1 MHTKLTYFSE
11 FRQIIVMEQTTNFN
25 TLFSVVNDIEYED
38 GVPYTGDEIHFTD
51 GTIWSCLWWSSL
63 RPISPEADCVVFI
76 PMSFKNWLNDEFVSD
91 PYFADEVRPLL
102 TDALKGG
109 AKIVRGVGSAKD
121 N

>member
-1 MHTKLTYFSE
+1 
-11 FRQIIVMEQTTNFN
+11 MEQTTNCN
-25 TLFSVVNDIEYED
+25 TLFSVVIDIEYED

-109 AKIVRGVGSAKD
+109 AKIVRGVGLAKD